1 MFQHL
6 LKIEILLITFV
17 IFIIFFTFLYSV
29 KLKFID
35 SLYTSVSF
43 QTFIGT
49 NMPENDN
56 YLKIVSISQMILSYT
71 LFAIVLYSVFS

>member
-1 MFQHL
+1 MLQNL
-6 LKIEILLITFV
+6 LRIEILLIIFA
-17 IFIIFFTFLYSV
+17 IFIIIFTFLYAF

-49 NMPENDN
+49 NIPENDN
-56 YLKIVSISQMILSYT
+56 YLKSISIIQMILSYI
-71 LFAIVLYSVFS
+71 LFAIILYNFLS

>member
-71 LFAIVLYSVFS
+71 LFAIILYSVFS

>member
-6 LKIEILLITFV
+6 VKIEVLLITFV
-17 IFIIFFTFLYSV
+17 IFIIFFTFLYSF

-49 NMPENDN
+49 NIPENDN
-56 YLKIVSISQMILSYT
+56 YLKIISMSQMILSYS
-71 LFAIVLYSVFS
+71 LFAIILYSVFS